1 MHTLLIFVLGSMFGG
16 GIAIVTMCCLI
27 IGKEK

>member
-1 MHTLLIFVLGSMFGG
+1 MHTLFIFVLGSMFGG
-16 GIAIVTMCCLI
+16 GIAIIAMSCLI